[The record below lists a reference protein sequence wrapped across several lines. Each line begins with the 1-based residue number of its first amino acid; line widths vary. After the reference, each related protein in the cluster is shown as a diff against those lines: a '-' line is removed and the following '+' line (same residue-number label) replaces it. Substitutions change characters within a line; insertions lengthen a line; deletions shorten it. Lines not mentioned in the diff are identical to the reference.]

1 MEKRAEK
8 AGFRVLYMDTDS
20 LFLALGAKGKED
32 VRTFLK
38 EVNESLPGRMELEL
52 EGFYPRGG
60 FVMKKGTSKAAAE
73 ATGAKKKQALLGEDG
88 RIKIRGFELVRRDWS
103 RVAKDTQL
111 AVLEAILK
119 DGSKEKAVA
128 IVKEKIAE
136 LKEGRTKMDDVV
148 IYTRLRK
155 GEGKYAVI
163 SPEVSAVRKAR
174 AAGVKVEERGL
185 VGYVITKKGKT
196 ISEKSELMELA
207 K

>member
-1 MEKRAEK
+1 M
-8 AGFRVLYMDTDS
+8 
-20 LFLALGAKGKED
+20 
-32 VRTFLK
+32 
-38 EVNESLPGRMELEL
+38 
-52 EGFYPRGG
+52 
-60 FVMKKGTSKAAAE
+60 
-73 ATGAKKKQALLGEDG
+73 
-88 RIKIRGFELVRRDWS
+88 
-103 RVAKDTQL
+103 
-111 AVLEAILK
+111 K

-196 ISEKSELMELA
+196 ISEKAELMELA
-207 K
+207 KDYDPDYYIERQVLPSVMKILGELGCDEEELKSMGKQSKLGAW